1 MAEAEEKPK
10 EEEKNPEKPEEE
22 KKPEEKKPS
31 SRGAV
36 VEALMR
42 PPSAEALFSPEG
54 VIMLPIAVIIDVLDF
69 LIGSLLILDIV
80 AILTIGVWIYF
91 HSQEIAVAK
100 GAAARLSVWAK
111 RLKWLRPLM
120 IILEFIPIVG
130 MLPLWTLLVYFELK
144 Q

>member
-1 MAEAEEKPK
+1 MPEAEKTTEERPTSQEKSSESEWIPIK
-10 EEEKNPEKPEEE
+10 EAEVAIDF
-22 KKPEEKKPS
+22 S
-31 SRGAV
+31 SIGAV
-36 VEALMR
+36 I
-42 PPSAEALFSPEG
+42 SPEG

-91 HSQEIAVAK
+91 HSQQVAVTK
-100 GAAARLSVWAK
+100 GAAARLNKWAR
-111 RLKWLRPLM
+111 RLKWLRPVM

>member
-1 MAEAEEKPK
+1 MAM
-10 EEEKNPEKPEEE
+10 PEKPTEER
-22 KKPEEKKPS
+22 PTVQEETTEMAEETTERTEESVLDFS
-31 SRGAV
+31 SIGAV
-36 VEALMR
+36 I
-42 PPSAEALFSPEG
+42 SPEG

-69 LIGSLLILDIV
+69 LIGSLFILDIV

-91 HSQEIAVAK
+91 HSQQLAVTK
-100 GAAARLSVWAK
+100 GAAARLSKWAR
-111 RLKWLRPLM
+111 RLRWLRPVM